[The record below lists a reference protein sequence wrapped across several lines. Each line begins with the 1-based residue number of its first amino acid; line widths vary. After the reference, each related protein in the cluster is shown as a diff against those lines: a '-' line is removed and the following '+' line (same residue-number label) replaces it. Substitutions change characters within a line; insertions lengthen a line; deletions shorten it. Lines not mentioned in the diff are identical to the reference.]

1 MAQTDGIDAY
11 VKARPT
17 AVSYHH
23 IIPLADDDR
32 IVVEVAGGEL
42 SITVAVGNQLNR
54 SVLSPDAADKM
65 ASAMRDR
72 WGGKPTDEWDYADR
86 IRLAAD
92 KLEQCRHLFL
102 AGADGTNAPK
112 WINTRY

>member
-1 MAQTDGIDAY
+1 MAQTDDINRY
-11 VKARPT
+11 VKPRPT

-23 IIPLADDDR
+23 IIPLAGEDR

-42 SITVAVGNQLNR
+42 AITVAVGDQLNR
-54 SVLSPDAADKM
+54 SVLSPDAAKQM

-72 WGGKPTDEWDYADR
+72 WGGRPTDEWDYADR

-92 KLEQCRHLFL
+92 KLDACRHLYL

-112 WINTRY
+112 WIDTRY

>member
-42 SITVAVGNQLNR
+42 SITVAVGDQLNR

-65 ASAMRDR
+65 A
-72 WGGKPTDEWDYADR
+72 
-86 IRLAAD
+86 
-92 KLEQCRHLFL
+92 
-102 AGADGTNAPK
+102 
-112 WINTRY
+112 